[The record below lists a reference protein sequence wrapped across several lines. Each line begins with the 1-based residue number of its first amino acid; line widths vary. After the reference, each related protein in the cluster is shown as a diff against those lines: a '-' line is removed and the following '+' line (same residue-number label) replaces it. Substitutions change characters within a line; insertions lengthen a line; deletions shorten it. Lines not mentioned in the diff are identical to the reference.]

1 MQDEEELEPTCWRC
15 VHYQTYLR
23 GTKVNNCELT
33 GEINPELCS
42 EFEGDAGADWGV
54 GDE

>member
-1 MQDEEELEPTCWRC
+1 MCDDDEIEPTCWRC

-33 GEINPELCS
+33 GEVNTELCS
-42 EFEGDAGADWGV
+42 EFEGEAGTDWGA
-54 GDE
+54 GDD